1 MTTVKFSDIAA
12 QWTVIKKDCLP
23 KIEDFLESGNYIGN
37 SIIEEFENNFADY
50 IGCKHAIAVS
60 NGTNALKLSIQ
71 SLNNY
76 YSSDKVCVIIPANTF
91 ISNALA
97 ASYFKYDI
105 KLIDCDE
112 FYGMKV
118 EHLHAWFA
126 GKRENYDKV
135 IVVPVHLYGYPA
147 NIQRIK
153 DLCNLYDASVI
164 EDCSQ
169 AHGAM
174 VRLGKVGNF
183 GSLGVFSCYASKN
196 LGAAGEGAIITTNEP
211 LLHESLKELRDLGMP
226 WPSQK
231 YKNRVLGWNDR
242 PQAIQCLIL
251 NEKLKYLDEWNSN
264 RGYAA
269 EQYNKQLKD
278 LPIILPV
285 EPQWSTVSVHHL
297 YVIRT
302 EQRDELQQFLRKK
315 DIQTGIHYPIP
326 IGEQELYKKDNL
338 TTKGI
343 INTMDW
349 KDKLL
354 SLPMHPFLTD
364 DEINYVCTS
373 IKEFYNNKNGD
384 KT

>member
-1 MTTVKFSDIAA
+1 
-12 QWTVIKKDCLP
+12 
-23 KIEDFLESGNYIGN
+23 
-37 SIIEEFENNFADY
+37 
-50 IGCKHAIAVS
+50 
-60 NGTNALKLSIQ
+60 
-71 SLNNY
+71 
-76 YSSDKVCVIIPANTF
+76 
-91 ISNALA
+91 
-97 ASYFKYDI
+97 
-105 KLIDCDE
+105 
-112 FYGMKV
+112 
-118 EHLHAWFA
+118 
-126 GKRENYDKV
+126 
-135 IVVPVHLYGYPA
+135 
-147 NIQRIK
+147 
-153 DLCNLYDASVI
+153 
-164 EDCSQ
+164 
-169 AHGAM
+169 
-174 VRLGKVGNF
+174 
-183 GSLGVFSCYASKN
+183 
-196 LGAAGEGAIITTNEP
+196 
-211 LLHESLKELRDLGMP
+211 MP

-373 IKEFYNNKNGD
+373 IKEFYNNKKGD
-384 KT
+384 TT

>member
-1 MTTVKFSDIAA
+1 MTIKFSDVAA
-12 QWTVIKKDCLP
+12 QWQVIKKECLP
-23 KIEDFLESGNYIGN
+23 KIEKFLESGNYIGN
-37 SIIEEFENNFADY
+37 SIINEFENNFANY
-50 IGCKHAIAVS
+50 IGCKHAVGVS

-71 SLNNY
+71 SLSNNY
-76 YSSDKVCVIIPANTF
+76 STNRVCVIIPANTF

-97 ASYFKYDI
+97 ASYFNYDI

-153 DLCNLYDASVI
+153 DLCTLYDARII

-174 VRLGKVGNF
+174 IKTGKVGNF
-183 GSLGVFSCYASKN
+183 GELGVFSCYASKN
-196 LGAAGEGAIITTNEP
+196 LGAAGEGALITTNES
-211 LLHESLKELRDLGMP
+211 LLYESLKELRDLG
-226 WPSQK
+226 SYQK
-231 YKNRVLGWNDR
+231 NQNNAIGWNDR
-242 PQAIQCLIL
+242 PQAIQFIIL
-251 NEKLKYLDEWNSN
+251 NEKLKYLDEWNNN
-264 RGYAA
+264 RSYAA

-278 LPIILPV
+278 LPIVLPV
-285 EPQWSTVSVHHL
+285 EPHWSTVSVYHL

-302 EQRDELQQFLRKK
+302 EQRDKLQQFLNKK

-326 IGEQELYKKDNL
+326 IGEQKLYKKDNL
-338 TTKGI
+338 TTKGL
-343 INTMDW
+343 INTMGW

-354 SLPMHPFLTD
+354 SLPMHPFLTEN
-364 DEINYVCTS
+364 EIDYVCNS
-373 IKEFYNNKNGD
+373 IKEFYDTLKGD
-384 KT
+384 IT

>member
-23 KIEDFLESGNYIGN
+23 KIEDFLTSGNYIGN

-50 IGCKHAIAVS
+50 IGCKHAVGVS

-71 SLNNY
+71 SFLPQG
-76 YSSDKVCVIIPANTF
+76 KVCVIIPANTF

-97 ASYFKYDI
+97 ASYFNYDI

-118 EHLHAWFA
+118 ENLHAWFA
-126 GKRENYDKV
+126 GKRENYDSV

-147 NIQRIK
+147 NIQRIR
-153 DLCNLYDASVI
+153 DLCNLYDARII

-169 AHGAM
+169 AHGASI
-174 VRLGKVGNF
+174 RLGKVGNF
-183 GSLGVFSCYASKN
+183 GDLGVFSCYASKN
-196 LGAAGEGAIITTNEP
+196 LGAAGEGAIITTNNTQ
-211 LLHESLKELRDLGMP
+211 LYESLKELRDLGS
-226 WPSQK
+226 SQK
-231 YKNRVLGWNDR
+231 YQNHVLGWNDR
-242 PQAIQCLIL
+242 PHAIQFIIL

-302 EQRDELQQFLRKK
+302 EQRDELQQFLNKK

-326 IGEQELYKKDNL
+326 IGEQELYKNDNL

-373 IKEFYNNKNGD
+373 IKEFYNNKKGD
-384 KT
+384 TT

>member
-1 MTTVKFSDIAA
+1 MVVKFSDIAA
-12 QWTVIKKDCLP
+12 QWKVIKKDCLP

-50 IGCKHAIAVS
+50 IGCKYAVGVS
-60 NGTNALKLSIQ
+60 NGTNALKLSTQ
-71 SLNNY
+71 SLLP
-76 YSSDKVCVIIPANTF
+76 KGRVCVIIPANTF

-97 ASYFKYDI
+97 ASYFNYDI

-118 EHLHAWFA
+118 ENLHAWFA
-126 GKRENYDKV
+126 GKRENYDSV

-147 NIQRIK
+147 NIQRIR
-153 DLCNLYDASVI
+153 DLCNLYDARII

-169 AHGAM
+169 AHGATI
-174 VRLGKVGNF
+174 RIGKVGNF
-183 GSLGVFSCYASKN
+183 GDLGVFSCYASKN
-196 LGAAGEGAIITTNEP
+196 LGAAGEGAIITTNNNQ
-211 LLHESLKELRDLGMP
+211 LYQSLKELRDLGS
-226 WPSQK
+226 SQK
-231 YKNRVLGWNDR
+231 YQNRILGWNDR
-242 PQAIQCLIL
+242 PHAIQCIIL

-264 RGYAA
+264 RSYAA

-285 EPQWSTVSVHHL
+285 EPERSVVSVSHL

-302 EQRDELQQFLRKK
+302 EQRDELQQFLNKK

-326 IGEQELYKKDNL
+326 IGEQELYKNDNL

-373 IKEFYNNKNGD
+373 IKEFYNNKKGD
-384 KT
+384 TT

>member
-1 MTTVKFSDIAA
+1 MVVKFSDIAA
-12 QWTVIKKDCLP
+12 QWKVIKKDCLP

-50 IGCKHAIAVS
+50 IGCKYAVGVS
-60 NGTNALKLSIQ
+60 NGTNALKLSTQ
-71 SLNNY
+71 SLLP
-76 YSSDKVCVIIPANTF
+76 KGRVCVIIPANTF

-97 ASYFKYDI
+97 ASYFNYDI

-118 EHLHAWFA
+118 ENLHAWFA
-126 GKRENYDKV
+126 GKRENYDSV

-147 NIQRIK
+147 NIQRIR
-153 DLCNLYDASVI
+153 DLCNLYDARII

-169 AHGAM
+169 AHGATI
-174 VRLGKVGNF
+174 RIGKVGNF
-183 GSLGVFSCYASKN
+183 GDLGVFSCYASKN
-196 LGAAGEGAIITTNEP
+196 LGAAGEGAIITTNNNQ
-211 LLHESLKELRDLGMP
+211 LYQSLKELRDLGS
-226 WPSQK
+226 SQK
-231 YKNRVLGWNDR
+231 YQNRILGWNDR
-242 PQAIQCLIL
+242 PHAIQFIIL

-285 EPQWSTVSVHHL
+285 EPQWSTVAVHHL

-373 IKEFYNNKNGD
+373 IKEFYNNKKGD
-384 KT
+384 TT

>member
-1 MTTVKFSDIAA
+1 MVVKFSDIAA
-12 QWTVIKKDCLP
+12 QWKVIKKDCLP

-50 IGCKHAIAVS
+50 IGCKYAVGVS
-60 NGTNALKLSIQ
+60 NGTNALKLSTQ
-71 SLNNY
+71 SLLPQGR
-76 YSSDKVCVIIPANTF
+76 VCVIIPANTF

-97 ASYFKYDI
+97 ASYFNYDI

-118 EHLHAWFA
+118 ENLHAWFA
-126 GKRENYDKV
+126 GKRENYDSV

-147 NIQRIK
+147 NIQRIR
-153 DLCNLYDASVI
+153 DLCNLYDARII

-169 AHGAM
+169 AHGATI
-174 VRLGKVGNF
+174 RIGKVGNF
-183 GSLGVFSCYASKN
+183 GDLGVFSCYASKN
-196 LGAAGEGAIITTNEP
+196 LGAAGEGAIITTNNNQ
-211 LLHESLKELRDLGMP
+211 LYQSFKELRDLGS
-226 WPSQK
+226 SQK
-231 YKNRVLGWNDR
+231 YQNHVLGWNDR
-242 PQAIQCLIL
+242 PHAIQCIIL

-264 RGYAA
+264 RSYAA

-278 LPIILPV
+278 LPIILPK
-285 EPQWSTVSVHHL
+285 EPEWSIVSVSHL

-302 EQRDELQQFLRKK
+302 EQRDELQQFLNKK

-326 IGEQELYKKDNL
+326 IGEQELYKNDNL

-373 IKEFYNNKNGD
+373 IKEFYNKKGD
-384 KT
+384 TT

>member
-23 KIEDFLESGNYIGN
+23 KIEDFLTSGNYIGN

-50 IGCKHAIAVS
+50 IGCKHAVGVS
-60 NGTNALKLSIQ
+60 NGTNALKLSTQ
-71 SLNNY
+71 SLLP
-76 YSSDKVCVIIPANTF
+76 KGRVCVIIPANTF

-97 ASYFKYDI
+97 ASYFNYDI

-118 EHLHAWFA
+118 ENLHAWFA
-126 GKRENYDKV
+126 GKRENYDSV

-147 NIQRIK
+147 NIQRIR
-153 DLCNLYDASVI
+153 DLCNLYDARII

-169 AHGAM
+169 AHGTM
-174 VRLGKVGNF
+174 IRIGKVGNF
-183 GSLGVFSCYASKN
+183 GDLGVFSCYASKN
-196 LGAAGEGAIITTNEP
+196 LGAAGEGAIITTNNNQ
-211 LLHESLKELRDLGMP
+211 LYQSLKELRDLGS
-226 WPSQK
+226 SQK
-231 YKNRVLGWNDR
+231 YQNRILGWNDR
-242 PQAIQCLIL
+242 PHAIQCIIL

-264 RGYAA
+264 RSYAA

-278 LPIILPV
+278 LPIILPK
-285 EPQWSTVSVHHL
+285 EPEWSVVSVSHL

-302 EQRDELQQFLRKK
+302 EQRDELQQFLNKK

-326 IGEQELYKKDNL
+326 IGEQELYKNDNL

-373 IKEFYNNKNGD
+373 IKEFYNNKKGD
-384 KT
+384 TT

>member
-1 MTTVKFSDIAA
+1 MKVKFSDVAA
-12 QWTVIKKDCLP
+12 QWQVIKKECLP
-23 KIEDFLESGNYIGN
+23 NIENFLESGNYVNN
-37 SIIEEFENNFADY
+37 SIIEEFENSFANY
-50 IGCKHAIAVS
+50 IGSKHAVGVS

-71 SLNNY
+71 SLNP
-76 YSSDKVCVIIPANTF
+76 SGKVCVIIPANTF

-97 ASYFKYDI
+97 ASYFNYDI

-118 EHLHAWFA
+118 ENLHAWFA
-126 GKRENYDKV
+126 GKRENYDSV

-153 DLCNLYDASVI
+153 DLCNLYDARII

-174 VRLGKVGNF
+174 IRVGKVGNF
-183 GSLGVFSCYASKN
+183 GDLGVFSCYPSKN
-196 LGAAGEGAIITTNEP
+196 LGAAGEGAIITTNNSQ
-211 LLHESLKELRDLGMP
+211 LYQSIKELRNLGF
-226 WPSQK
+226 SQK
-231 YKNRVLGWNDR
+231 YQNRVLGWNDR
-242 PQAIQCLIL
+242 PHAIQFIIL

-264 RGYAA
+264 RSYAA
-269 EQYNKQLKD
+269 EQYNKQLKE

-285 EPQWSTVSVHHL
+285 EPKWSIVSVYHL

-302 EQRDELQQFLRKK
+302 SQRDQLQQFLNKK
-315 DIQTGIHYPIP
+315 DIQTGTHYPIP
-326 IGEQELYKKDNL
+326 IGEQELYKNDNL

-343 INTMDW
+343 INTMAW

-373 IKEFYNNKNGD
+373 IKEFFND
-384 KT
+384 SSHSI

>member
-71 SLNNY
+71 SFNNNH
-76 YSSDKVCVIIPANTF
+76 SPDKVCVIIPANTF

-373 IKEFYNNKNGD
+373 IKEFYNNKKGD
-384 KT
+384 TT

>member
-1 MTTVKFSDIAA
+1 MVVKFSDIAA
-12 QWTVIKKDCLP
+12 QWKVIKKDCLP

-50 IGCKHAIAVS
+50 IGCKYAVGVS
-60 NGTNALKLSIQ
+60 NGTNALKLSTQ
-71 SLNNY
+71 SLLPQGR
-76 YSSDKVCVIIPANTF
+76 VCVIIPANTF

-97 ASYFKYDI
+97 ASYFNYDI

-118 EHLHAWFA
+118 HDLHAWFA
-126 GKRENYDKV
+126 GKRENYDSV

-147 NIQRIK
+147 NIQRIR
-153 DLCNLYDASVI
+153 DLCNLYDARII

-169 AHGAM
+169 AHGATI
-174 VRLGKVGNF
+174 RIGKVGNF
-183 GSLGVFSCYASKN
+183 GDLGVFSCYASKN
-196 LGAAGEGAIITTNEP
+196 LGAAGEGAIITTNNNQ
-211 LLHESLKELRDLGMP
+211 LYQSLKELRDLGS
-226 WPSQK
+226 SQK
-231 YKNRVLGWNDR
+231 YQNRILGWNDR
-242 PQAIQCLIL
+242 PHAIQCIIL

-264 RGYAA
+264 RSYAA

-285 EPQWSTVSVHHL
+285 EPEWSVVSVSHL

-302 EQRDELQQFLRKK
+302 EQRDELQQFLNKK

-326 IGEQELYKKDNL
+326 IGEQELYKNDNL

-373 IKEFYNNKNGD
+373 IKEFYNNKKGD
-384 KT
+384 TT

>member
-326 IGEQELYKKDNL
+326 IGEQELYKNDNL

>member
-1 MTTVKFSDIAA
+1 MVVKFSDIAA
-12 QWTVIKKDCLP
+12 QWKVIKKDCLP

-50 IGCKHAIAVS
+50 IGCKYAVGVS
-60 NGTNALKLSIQ
+60 NGTNALKLSTQ
-71 SLNNY
+71 SLLP
-76 YSSDKVCVIIPANTF
+76 KGRVCVIIPANTF

-97 ASYFKYDI
+97 VSYFNYDL

-118 EHLHAWFA
+118 HDLHAWFA
-126 GKRENYDKV
+126 GKRENYDSV

-147 NIQRIK
+147 NIQRIR
-153 DLCNLYDASVI
+153 DLCNLYDARII

-169 AHGAM
+169 AHGATI
-174 VRLGKVGNF
+174 RIGKVGNF
-183 GSLGVFSCYASKN
+183 GDLGVFSCYASKN
-196 LGAAGEGAIITTNEP
+196 LGAAGEGAIITTNNNQ
-211 LLHESLKELRDLGMP
+211 LYQSLKELRDLGS
-226 WPSQK
+226 SQK
-231 YKNRVLGWNDR
+231 YQNRILGWNDR
-242 PQAIQCLIL
+242 PHAIQCIIL

-264 RGYAA
+264 RSYAA

-278 LPIILPV
+278 LPIILPK
-285 EPQWSTVSVHHL
+285 EPEWSVVSVSHL

-302 EQRDELQQFLRKK
+302 EQRDELQQFLNKK

-326 IGEQELYKKDNL
+326 IGEQELYKNDNL

-373 IKEFYNNKNGD
+373 IKEFYNNKKGD
-384 KT
+384 TT